1 MFRALNRNRNKGS
14 GYVSNNRNMQ
24 PYKGSPMNR
33 QTNMLQ
39 LAGLLMVL
47 ALTSCAS
54 GKATAPSSEP
64 SSPGDNIARI
74 SSLDIDRQ
82 QSQTLV
88 SIEGEGKLTPMVQ
101 KLFDPPRLVVDFS
114 DAVGD
119 DLPPVQVVE
128 DGLIEVITA
137 NTLVG
142 PDNHSVRLLFG
153 LEQDLEY
160 AVRDTDGKLV
170 LVFDHP
176 EGYVAEAPQKEV
188 QEESKEE
195 IASEP
200 VAAVAVAPVVEE
212 PVETPV
218 ELPKLPEC
226 VDGEPVVLHQAQGAS
241 NATVSGLHF
250 KANENGGVLDVR
262 SNKPL
267 TDDQFT
273 LLRLCDPDRL
283 VVDLPGAKAQKSVKR
298 TYKGDGTYLEGIRVG
313 KHSQKVRIVLDL
325 KQPLP
330 MFDFTSEK
338 RSNHFAF
345 TLPEEP
351 KVAPETAIAAAPIP
365 EPVKEEV
372 LEEPKPEVVEAVD
385 PIASVVNEPV
395 QVAEKKEE
403 IPSSMARLDALEFRH
418 APNRAVV
425 EMKLDKVADYRLVS
439 ASDDQLVLELPN
451 TMIPSHLEQSLDT
464 SEFNGPVK
472 LVSSFNSTDGESMSQ
487 IVIHTSEKVANR
499 VWNDNNTLYWEF
511 DFEGDKTAQGSGE
524 GKIAV
529 NAAGDTVIEYAD
541 EQTAP
546 MGEGASANPYAA
558 EEFQYR
564 DPLGD
569 ASGGQR
575 ISLELKNADILDVL
589 RLISDVS
596 KLNII
601 TSDVAGTVT
610 VRLLNVPWKQAL
622 EIILRSK
629 GLDME
634 RKGNI
639 IRVAPIEVLAAERD
653 IKQKMWESE
662 MESIPL
668 HLRLIP
674 VSYSSATD
682 LFDDVSQLLSE
693 RGKVSV
699 DERMNVLIVKDMLE
713 NVLQIEQLVAK
724 LDMQTPQVSIEAK
737 IVEADVRNVKGFG
750 IQWGGYYQM
759 SALTGNSTGL
769 AFPSNLGI
777 NGGQDLTNTPG
788 VPTAG
793 TPDYVVNVPIATS
806 TSGIGMQMG
815 SANNAASLSLR
826 IQSAEVNGKLRV
838 ISSPKITTLD
848 NTAAVIE
855 QGIRIPVT
863 TISATGQPNSKM
875 VPALLRLK
883 VLPHITADGSI
894 IMKLNIEKDEA
905 DFSRQNERTKDPAIV
920 SKKVQTE
927 VLVRTGET
935 AVIGGIYTKKLD
947 ESSQGVPGLMH
958 IPILG
963 WIFKNYSS
971 TQEKTE
977 LLVFITPRIMT
988 RTQSSMSMN

>member
-1 MFRALNRNRNKGS
+1 MFRAFNRNRNKGS
-14 GYVSNNRNMQ
+14 GYVSNHRFMQ

-33 QTNMLQ
+33 QTNVLQ
-39 LAGLLMVL
+39 LASLLLVL

-54 GKATAPSSEP
+54 GKANAPSSEP
-64 SSPGDNIARI
+64 APPGDDIARI
-74 SSLDIDRQ
+74 HSLEIDRQ
-82 QSQTLV
+82 QSQTLI

-119 DLPPVQVVE
+119 ELPSVNVVE

-137 NTLVG
+137 NTLIG
-142 PDNHSVRLLFG
+142 PDRHSVRLLFG

-170 LVFDHP
+170 LVLNHP
-176 EGYVAEAPQKEV
+176 AGYVAEAPA
-188 QEESKEE
+188 EEGEQVPE
-195 IASEP
+195 T
-200 VAAVAVAPVVEE
+200 VAVSESEAVETID
-212 PVETPV
+212 TPV
-218 ELPKLPEC
+218 EVETEAPVQVAEVPTLPEC
-226 VDGEPVVLHQAQGAS
+226 VNGEPVVMHQAKGVS
-241 NATVSGLHF
+241 NATVSALRF
-250 KANENGGVLDVR
+250 ENTDHGGVLHVR
-262 SNKPL
+262 SNRPFE
-267 TDDQFT
+267 DDQYT

-283 VVDLPGAKAQKSVKR
+283 VVDLPGARAEKSVKR
-298 TYKGDGTYLEGIRVG
+298 SYKGDDTYLNGIRVG

-330 MFDFTSEK
+330 VFDFATEK
-338 RSNHFAF
+338 RGTRFAF
-345 TLPEEP
+345 SIPEAP
-351 KVAPETAIAAAPIP
+351 KAPEATAVAVVAPP
-365 EPVKEEV
+365 EP
-372 LEEPKPEVVEAVD
+372 PKPEVVEKA
-385 PIASVVNEPV
+385 
-395 QVAEKKEE
+395 EE
-403 IPSSMARLDALEFRH
+403 IPQVVEPAPVAEIAKAEEEKPQIPAGVARLDALEFRH
-418 APNRAVV
+418 APKRAVV
-425 EMKLDKVADYRLVS
+425 EMKLDKVTDYRLVS

-451 TMIPSHLEQSLDT
+451 TQIPSHLEQSLDT
-464 SEFNGPVK
+464 SEFNGPVQ
-472 LVSSFNSTDGESMSQ
+472 LVSSFNSTDGESSSQ
-487 IVIHTSEKVANR
+487 IVVHTSQKVANR

-511 DFEGDKTAQGSGE
+511 DFDGEQASSGSSE

-529 NAAGDTVIEYAD
+529 NSAGDTVIEYAN

-546 MGEGASANPYAA
+546 MEEGGGYTGAPGEDFS
-558 EEFQYR
+558 YR

-601 TSDVAGTVT
+601 TSDVGGTVT

-639 IRVAPIEVLAAERD
+639 IRVAPIGVLAAERD

-674 VSYSSATD
+674 VSYSSAND
-682 LFDDVSQLLSE
+682 LLDDMSQLLSE

-699 DERMNVLIVKDMLE
+699 DSRMNVLIVKDMLE

-759 SALTGNSTGL
+759 SALTGNPTGL

-777 NGGQDLTNTPG
+777 NGGQDLTNSPG
-788 VPTAG
+788 IPSTDV
-793 TPDYVVNVPIATS
+793 PDYVVNVPIATS

-815 SANNAASLSLR
+815 SSNNAANLALR
-826 IQSAEVNGKLRV
+826 IQSAEINGKLRV

-855 QGIRIPVT
+855 QGLRIPVT

-894 IMKLNIEKDEA
+894 IMKLNIEKDEP

-963 WIFKNYSS
+963 WIFKNYST